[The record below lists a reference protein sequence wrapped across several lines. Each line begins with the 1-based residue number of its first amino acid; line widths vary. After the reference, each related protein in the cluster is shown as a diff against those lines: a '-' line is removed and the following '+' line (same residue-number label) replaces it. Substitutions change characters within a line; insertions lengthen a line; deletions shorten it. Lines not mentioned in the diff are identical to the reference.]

1 VILAL
6 DTATV
11 TGWACGKVGGTPKFG
26 SRNFGGANV
35 KRGLVFA
42 QFRFW
47 LHSGC
52 AKLRPTLIVYE
63 SPYIPR
69 TPVNPP
75 APGARPFVM
84 NADTLRR
91 LLWFT
96 GEIEEVAAELSIE
109 CREATTSEIAK
120 FFTGKARWPGGR
132 DEKKERTKE
141 MCRAYGWDVTND
153 NEADALALWAM
164 AEAIVSPRASSA
176 RGDGMLFL
184 PPTAI
189 KSVGKTGKS
198 AKIPEPEPSL
208 F

>member
-1 VILAL
+1 MILAL

-11 TGWACGKVGGTPKFG
+11 TGWACGPVGGTPKFG
-26 SRNFGGANV
+26 ARNFGGSGIA
-35 KRGLVFA
+35 RGLVFA

-52 AKLRPTLIVYE
+52 QKLRPTLIVYE

-69 TPVNPP
+69 PQEKQDPT
-75 APGARPFVM
+75 RRRFVM

-96 GEIEEVAAELSIE
+96 GEIEEVAAELNIE
-109 CREATTSEIAK
+109 CREATTGEIAR

-164 AEAIVSPRASSA
+164 AEAIVSPRAASA
-176 RGDGMLFL
+176 RGDGVLFI
-184 PPTAI
+184 PSTVNKPVSK
-189 KSVGKTGKS
+189 KSGQAKT
-198 AKIPEPEPSL
+198 PEPEPSL